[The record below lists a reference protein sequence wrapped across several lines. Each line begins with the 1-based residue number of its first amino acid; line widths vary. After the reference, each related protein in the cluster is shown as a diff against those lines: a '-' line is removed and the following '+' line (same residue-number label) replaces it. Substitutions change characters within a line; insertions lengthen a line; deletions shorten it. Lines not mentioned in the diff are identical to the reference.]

1 MENHWWREEGVDH
14 GGGGSKQQG
23 ERERERGRKV
33 KIKHATGG
41 RCSKAGW
48 REAQREKGGKGM
60 REGKPS
66 SSNPRT
72 LERAKENAKSI
83 AQGSV
88 SLLFLLA
95 RRTPFRSLFES
106 LAGKGKERRI
116 NRVGNKFF

>member
-1 MENHWWREEGVDH
+1 MLEGRLE
-14 GGGGSKQQG
+14 GST
-23 ERERERGRKV
+23 E
-33 KIKHATGG
+33 
-41 RCSKAGW
+41 
-48 REAQREKGGKGM
+48 GKRGM

-95 RRTPFRSLFES
+95 RRTPFLSLFES
-106 LAGKGKERRI
+106 LAGKGKETRI
-116 NRVGNKFF
+116 NRIGNKFF

>member
-14 GGGGSKQQG
+14 GGGGSKQQE
-23 ERERERGRKV
+23 ERERERERKKSKNKTRDRWKMLEGRLEGS
-33 KIKHATGG
+33 T
-41 RCSKAGW
+41 
-48 REAQREKGGKGM
+48 EGKRGM

-95 RRTPFRSLFES
+95 RRTPFLSLFES
-106 LAGKGKERRI
+106 LAGKGKETRI

>member
-48 REAQREKGGKGM
+48 REAQREKGGCAKVS
-60 REGKPS
+60 RAAL
-66 SSNPRT
+66 T

-106 LAGKGKERRI
+106 LAGKGKETRI

>member
-33 KIKHATGG
+33 KTRDRWKMLEG
-41 RCSKAGW
+41 RLEGST
-48 REAQREKGGKGM
+48 EGKRGM

-106 LAGKGKERRI
+106 LAGKGKETRI